1 LEHRK
6 ESKTIDSKDY
16 RVLPDTK
23 IDFGKWP
30 TIAASYAKTTKQYK
44 ALLLRHLEKLSSRQ
58 QFHYASHRQA
68 LLLIFQGMDAAGK
81 DGAIRHVMSGVNPE
95 ACEVFSFEQPSA
107 EELEH
112 DFLCRTTCRLPERG
126 RIGIFQPI
134 LLRGGARRSSAPGT
148 SPQQGARTRVAQRQE
163 HLGTEVWLDRRFGEP
178 FHLHR
183 YVDEQAFRYNNR
195 ATKDNPLTDYDRFM
209 LALSQISGKRLT
221 YAELTGKVG
230 ETAGW

>member
-1 LEHRK
+1 MEHRK

-44 ALLLRHLEKLSSRQ
+44 ALLLRHLEKLSSLQ

-68 LLLIFQGMDAAGK
+68 LLVIFQGMDAAGK

-95 ACEVFSFEQPSA
+95 ACEVLSFEQPSA

-148 SPQQGARTRVAQRQE
+148 SPQPGLAQE
-163 HLGTEVWLDRRFGEP
+163 
-178 FHLHR
+178 LHNDKNIWVQR
-183 YVDEQAFRYNNR
+183 YGSIVDLESPSICI
-195 ATKDNPLTDYDRFM
+195 ATLT
-209 LALSQISGKRLT
+209 SKRSAT
-221 YAELTGKVG
+221 TIAQPKIIG
-230 ETAGW
+230 